1 MAAVQ
6 ISAFRAIRATRR
18 PWCAIVHLLLCAI
31 AALMLVTPARAAT
44 YAYMND
50 TFSYDTPSASAQTVA
65 WHTSSAAPACTSFP
79 NGDDDWFDLTFST
92 ATTPANT
99 FTFTFGGVVYNQV
112 RIYSNGSLAFND
124 TSGYWRD
131 YTNTT
136 LPITTASGMTVS
148 GCTDA
153 APARFMSVYWLDIVA
168 GTANSTSGASIK
180 YELLG
185 TAPNRR
191 LVISWVNVK
200 LYNQTARYNFQVALY
215 ESPGGS
221 INSNFKFQ
229 YTTGSATGTGATV
242 GVQLTTSDYTL
253 YSYNQAFIDPTTGS
267 AILWYPA
274 NQSVAKGAEYRFDEG
289 TWNGTAGEVKDTSGG
304 SSHGVKVG
312 AASSTSNGKIC
323 RGGDFTGNN
332 STTTIDGV
340 SIPITP
346 ANVGSVDLWYKSNSA
361 WTANDAMLIDATSVA
376 TRPFFFMRTS
386 SGTLKF
392 SVSDAAGTVLTA
404 TSAAQSF
411 AASTWHHV
419 GVSWNLRP
427 GTNQSLL
434 QIFLDGVLLTTA
446 RGTTTG
452 SIAALSTLL
461 VGDNRTSGITPSGS
475 GTAQAANAVLDEVNV
490 YATQINANQA
500 ATDMN
505 ATRSGCTSVDHFHV
519 VHGGT
524 SVTCDIAPVTIEAH
538 DSAHA
543 LISLSGVTMSLS
555 TSTNRGNWSNSTGGA
570 INSINNLGSGAA
582 TYVFSNESSVTFGLQ
597 DLTVE
602 SLTIGAAAGTIS
614 TTSGAASTCA
624 AADYTFGS
632 TCNTAL
638 SFVAAGLRFV
648 NAAGTAIGNHVA
660 GTNAGTYYLQAV
672 RQSTN
677 SSACVSLFPANTS
690 VNINLAY
697 ECNNPTTCQVGQTF
711 TFTPGAGA
719 GSAGTI
725 ASNAN
730 GAVSA
735 SSGSYT
741 TRALTFNATSPAP
754 LPAVPFTFN
763 YTDVGRVRLWATYT
777 PSSGTTIA
785 GNAQFVVAPSAFAF
799 SGVSAGPLRA
809 GSAFG
814 ATVTAVNAAGA
825 ATPNFGKETS
835 AESVAISFNRC
846 QPSGAGAASGAMNG
860 NGGPFTF
867 TGGTTT
873 LSALTWS
880 EVGRIDLTA
889 TLASG
894 SYLGTGLTAT
904 GNTGTAGTL
913 CNGNGNVG
921 AFIPHHFDT
930 QVIAQGCGTFTYSG
944 QPFTLKVTARNGLSS
959 PTTTVNYD
967 GSAATT
973 PNFARAITLSDTSG
987 ASGALS
993 PSTAPAS
1000 SFVAGVATL
1009 STPAWTFATP
1019 LTKPAT
1025 IVLRAVDADGT
1036 SSSGYESAASAPIR
1050 SGRLALS
1057 NAFGSEKSP
1066 LTMNLQT
1073 QFWNGA
1079 WVTNASD
1086 SCTVVPVS
1094 AVALS
1099 GYTGTLSLASFGATP
1114 VSCVASPV
1122 SYCDASNNL
1131 KAIGGV
1137 SYLKLA
1143 KPQPNTGSVSVAI
1156 DLGASGVDQSCLSTH
1171 GGSPA
1176 ALPWLRGRFGSCA
1189 AATSNTADPSARASF
1204 GIYTPETRKLIHQ
1217 RELF

>member
-1 MAAVQ
+1 MSVTQ
-6 ISAFRAIRATRR
+6 KPTSRTIRSARQRLL
-18 PWCAIVHLLLCAI
+18 AIVRSVLCAV
-31 AALMLVTPARAAT
+31 AALFLAAPAGAAT

-50 TFSYDTPSASAQTVA
+50 TFNYDTPSGSAQTVT
-65 WHTSSAAPACTSFP
+65 WHTSGAAPACTGFP
-79 NGDDDWFDLTFST
+79 NGDDDWFDLDFST
-92 ATTPANT
+92 ATTPAND
-99 FTFTFGGVVYNQV
+99 FTFTFGGVAYTQV
-112 RIYSNGSLAFND
+112 RIYSNGMLAFND
-124 TSGYWRD
+124 ASGFWRD
-131 YTNTT
+131 YTSTN
-136 LPITTASGMTVS
+136 LPVTAASGQTVT
-148 GCTDA
+148 GCADT
-153 APARFMSVYWLDIVA
+153 APARFMAVYWLDIVA

-191 LVISWVNVK
+191 MVISWANVK

-229 YTTGSATGTGATV
+229 YTTGSATGSGATV
-242 GVQLTTSDYTL
+242 GVQLSTTDYTR
-253 YSYNQAFIDPTTGS
+253 YSYNQSFIDPAVGS

-274 NQSVAKGAEYRFDEG
+274 NQSVAKNAEYRFDEAS
-289 TWNGTAGEVKDTSGG
+289 WNGTAGEIKDSSGAG
-304 SSHGVKVG
+304 NDGVKVG
-312 AASSTSNGKIC
+312 GISSTANGKIC
-323 RGGDFTGNN
+323 RAGNFTNNN
-332 STTTIDGV
+332 SNTTRDGV

-346 ANVGSVDLWYKSNSA
+346 ANVGSIDLWYKSNSS
-361 WTANDAMLIDATSVA
+361 WTQNDALILDATTTA
-376 TRPFFFMRTS
+376 ARPFFFMRTS

-392 SVSDAAGTVLTA
+392 SVSDASGTVLTA

-411 AASTWHHV
+411 AQNTWHHV
-419 GVSWNLRP
+419 GISWNLRP
-427 GTNQSLL
+427 GTNQSLI
-434 QIFLDGVLLTTA
+434 QVFLDGALLTST
-446 RGTTTG
+446 RGTTSGT
-452 SIAALSTLL
+452 ITTLSTLMF
-461 VGDNRTSGITPSGS
+461 GDNRTSGVTPTGS
-475 GTAQAANAVLDEVNV
+475 GTAQAVNGILDEVNV
-490 YATQINANQA
+490 YATEINFNQA
-500 ATDMN
+500 AADMN
-505 ATRSGCTSVDHFHV
+505 ATRSGCTSVDHFHI
-519 VHGGT
+519 VHGG
-524 SVTCDIAPVTIEAH
+524 SAVTCESAAVTIEAH

-555 TSTNRGNWSNSTGGA
+555 TSTNRGNWSNTTGGS
-570 INSINNLGSGAA
+570 INSITNLGNGAA
-582 TYVFSNESSVTFGLQ
+582 TYVFSNESAVTFGLQ

-602 SLTIGAAAGTIS
+602 SLTIGATAGSITN
-614 TTSGAASTCA
+614 TSGAAGTCA

-638 SFVAAGLRFV
+638 SFVAAGFRFV
-648 NAAGTAIGNHVA
+648 DASGTAIGNHVA

-672 RQSTN
+672 RQSNN
-677 SSACVSLFPANTS
+677 SSACVSMFPANSS

-697 ECNNPTTCQVGQTF
+697 ECNNPTTCQGGQTF

-735 SSGSYT
+735 SSGTYT
-741 TRALTFNATSPAP
+741 TRALTFNAASPAP
-754 LPAVPFTFN
+754 LPGVPFTFN

-777 PSSGTTIA
+777 PSGGTTIS

-799 SGVSAGPLRA
+799 SGVTAGPIRA
-809 GSAFG
+809 GNAFG
-814 ATVTAVNAAGA
+814 ATVTAVNAAGN

-835 AESVAISFNRC
+835 PESVALAFNRC
-846 QPSGAGAASGAMNG
+846 QPSGAGASNGVLSGA
-860 NGGPFTF
+860 GGPFTF
-867 TGGTTT
+867 TSGATAVSG
-873 LSALTWS
+873 LAWS

-904 GNTGTAGTL
+904 GNTGTSGTL

-930 QVIAQGCGTFTYSG
+930 QVITHGCGTFSYAG
-944 QPFTLKVTARNGLSS
+944 QPFTLKVTARSGLAS

-973 PNFARAITLSDTSG
+973 PNFSRAITLSDTSG
-987 ASGALS
+987 ASGTLS
-993 PSTAPAS
+993 PTAAAAS
-1000 SFVAGVATL
+1000 SFAAGVATL
-1009 STPAWTFATP
+1009 TTPAWTFASP

-1025 IVLRAVDADGT
+1025 IVLRAVDSDGV

-1050 SGRLALS
+1050 SGRLTIS

-1066 LTMNLQT
+1066 LNMSLQT

-1122 SYCDASNNL
+1122 TYCDASNNL
-1131 KAIGGV
+1131 KVLGGV

-1176 ALPWLRGRFGSCA
+1176 GLPWLRGRFGSCA
-1189 AATSNTADPSARASF
+1189 AATSNAADPSARASF
-1204 GIYTPETRKLIHQ
+1204 GIYAPETRKVIHM